1 MGYFIIFFTKN
12 IGEPYEREG
21 ENVVFDENIGG
32 CPKSRSLGLTAFAIA
47 SGVEHCSKMFPVPL

>member
-1 MGYFIIFFTKN
+1 MRHVDDNKGWDIIIFFTKN

-32 CPKSRSLGLTAFAIA
+32 
-47 SGVEHCSKMFPVPL
+47 